1 MRCAATIRLEV
12 KGGDVPVLAEGDPL
26 TLVVQ
31 VDGGKRFQ
39 AETTTVSASSIV
51 VGRFF
56 FVSCPE
62 VFPRASVRALIIR
75 KPLDNPSDPGSLVGA
90 PSRAVEQTSLDR
102 APARWYMPMT
112 RYIVCICVTIPDVI
126 RCRDRR

>member
-1 MRCAATIRLEV
+1 M
-12 KGGDVPVLAEGDPL
+12 PVLAEGDPL

-56 FVSCPE
+56 FL
-62 VFPRASVRALIIR
+62 RASVRALIIR
-75 KPLDNPSDPGSLVGA
+75 KASTVNPGSLVGA
-90 PSRAVEQTSLDR
+90 PSRAVEQTCLDR
-102 APARWYMPMT
+102 APARGYMPTT
-112 RYIVCICVTIPDVI
+112 RYIVYICVTIHDVI
-126 RCRDRR
+126 HCHGRR